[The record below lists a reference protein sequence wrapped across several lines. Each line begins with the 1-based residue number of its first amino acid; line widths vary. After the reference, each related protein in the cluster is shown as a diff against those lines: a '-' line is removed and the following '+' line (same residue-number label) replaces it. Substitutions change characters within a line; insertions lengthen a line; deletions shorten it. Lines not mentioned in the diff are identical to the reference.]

1 VPIDGGIV
9 HKSASVVCAICTV
22 QNVYVFRLVMRMA
35 CWICV
40 HLRNEQIFVLSYFF
54 RNIFAPYCSL
64 WLGWEELHGEP
75 FVTRFMNKSRFL
87 SYFSLY
93 LPSSTR
99 YGIGGYNEV
108 GGCGG
113 QCQCQSGITNVAK
126 ITKSYYE
133 GHGGVILRECITVK
147 CQENIYEI
155 GMSLVVVQRQ
165 TARSMTGRQMVESSR
180 GWLQRP
186 ETSDGR

>member
-1 VPIDGGIV
+1 
-9 HKSASVVCAICTV
+9 
-22 QNVYVFRLVMRMA
+22 
-35 CWICV
+35 
-40 HLRNEQIFVLSYFF
+40 
-54 RNIFAPYCSL
+54 
-64 WLGWEELHGEP
+64 
-75 FVTRFMNKSRFL
+75 MNKSRFL

-147 CQENIYEI
+147 CQENIYCCSKTDSE
-155 GMSLVVVQRQ
+155 VDD
-165 TARSMTGRQMVESSR
+165 
-180 GWLQRP
+180 W
-186 ETSDGR
+186 TSDGREFQRMAAATGNERRPVDTRRCAGTCGSKT